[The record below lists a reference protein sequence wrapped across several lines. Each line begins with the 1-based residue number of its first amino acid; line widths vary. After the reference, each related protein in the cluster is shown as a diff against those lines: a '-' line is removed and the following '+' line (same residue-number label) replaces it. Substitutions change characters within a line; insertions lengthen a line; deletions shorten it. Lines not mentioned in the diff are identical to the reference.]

1 MSRVWAFLVFFV
13 GFVKLEVVKIGIIND
28 IHYEPYYQ
36 SGAPVSNNCRGVTP
50 FEIIN
55 YLEAQTT
62 PFGTHGCD
70 APLRLINLVLNKINE
85 VDPDIEVLL
94 VSGDFVSHGYSVEIG
109 MSDHYFVLKEIIEYV
124 FIEILAKKFPNAVQT
139 INIIINNYYLSF
151 FKLEYKHYIMHNKI
165 NYFLGSLSQIV
176 FL

>member
-1 MSRVWAFLVFFV
+1 MNTRRLYHGVTAN
-13 GFVKLEVVKIGIIND
+13 K
-28 IHYEPYYQ
+28 YYNLDLIQ
-36 SGAPVSNNCRGVTP
+36 FESGAPVSNNCRGPTP

-85 VDPDIEVLL
+85 IDPDIEVLL
-94 VSGDFVSHGYSVEIG
+94 VSGDFVSHGYAVEIG

-124 FIEILAKKFPNAVQT
+124 FIEILAKKFPNAVHT
-139 INIIINNYYLSF
+139 INISINS
-151 FKLEYKHYIMHNKI
+151 
-165 NYFLGSLSQIV
+165 YFLNHFFIYIILAWNIIYTKFISFI
-176 FL
+176 